1 MKTIAT
7 GFALSMLVISTS
19 AQADTWSVSERLV
32 SGINYSS
39 GTWNVAVQGDKLSG
53 KADMQV
59 DNGTML
65 HYSLDGSISGGIY
78 TVKLIDRDDDKKN
91 CIWSGKP
98 ADGMGGKV
106 IQGQAE
112 CDGSKLYIRGGVQ

>member
-1 MKTIAT
+1 MKKIAT
-7 GFALSMLVISTS
+7 GIALSMLVISTS
-19 AQADTWSVSERLV
+19 AHADTWSVSERLV

>member
-1 MKTIAT
+1 MKKTAT
-7 GFALSMLVISTS
+7 GIALSILIISTS
-19 AQADTWSVSERLV
+19 AHADTWRVSERLV

-39 GTWNVAVQGDKLSG
+39 GTWNVAVQGDNLSG

-65 HYSLDGSISGGIY
+65 HYSLDGSISGGVY
-78 TVKLIDRDDDKKN
+78 TVKLIGRDNDKKN

-98 ADGMGGKV
+98 ADGMSGKV

-112 CDGSKLYIRGGVQ
+112 CEGTKLYIRGGVQ

>member
-1 MKTIAT
+1 MKKIAT
-7 GFALSMLVISTS
+7 GIALSMLVISTS
-19 AQADTWSVSERLV
+19 AHADTWSVSERLV

-112 CDGSKLYIRGGVQ
+112 CDGTKLYIRGGVQ

>member
-1 MKTIAT
+1 MKKTAAGI
-7 GFALSMLVISTS
+7 ALSILVISTG
-19 AQADTWSVSERLV
+19 AHAEIWSVSERLV

-39 GTWNVAVQGDKLSG
+39 GTWNVAVQSDKLSG

-65 HYSLDGSISGGIY
+65 HYTLDGSISDGVY
-78 TVKLIDRDDDKKN
+78 TVKLIGRDDDKKN

-98 ADGMGGKV
+98 VDGMGGKV

>member
-19 AQADTWSVSERLV
+19 AHADTWSVSERLV

>member
-1 MKTIAT
+1 MKKTAAGI
-7 GFALSMLVISTS
+7 ALSILVISTS
-19 AQADTWSVSERLV
+19 AHAEIWSVSERLV

-39 GTWNVAVQGDKLSG
+39 GTWNVAVQSDKLSG

-65 HYSLDGSISGGIY
+65 HYTLDGSISGGVY
-78 TVKLIDRDDDKKN
+78 TVKLVGRDDDKKN
-91 CIWSGKP
+91 CIWSGKT

>member
-1 MKTIAT
+1 MKKTAAGI
-7 GFALSMLVISTS
+7 ALSILVISTS
-19 AQADTWSVSERLV
+19 AHAEIWSVSERLV

-39 GTWNVAVQGDKLSG
+39 GTWNVAVQSDKLSG

-65 HYSLDGSISGGIY
+65 HYTLDGSISGGVY
-78 TVKLIDRDDDKKN
+78 TVKLVGRDDDKKN
-91 CIWSGKP
+91 CIWSGKS

>member
-1 MKTIAT
+1 MKKTAAGI
-7 GFALSMLVISTS
+7 ALSILVISTS
-19 AQADTWSVSERLV
+19 AHAEIWSVSERLV

-39 GTWNVAVQGDKLSG
+39 GTWNIAVQNDQLSG
-53 KADMQV
+53 KADMQL

-65 HYSLDGSISGGIY
+65 HYTLDGNISGGVY
-78 TVKLIDRDDDKKN
+78 TVKLIGRDDEKKN

-98 ADGMGGKV
+98 ADGMGGKT

-112 CDGSKLYIRGGVQ
+112 CDGTKLYIRGGVQ

>member
-1 MKTIAT
+1 MKKTAAGI
-7 GFALSMLVISTS
+7 ALSILVISTG
-19 AQADTWSVSERLV
+19 AHAEIWSVSERLV

-39 GTWNVAVQGDKLSG
+39 GTWNVAVQSDKLSG

-65 HYSLDGSISGGIY
+65 HYTLDGSISDGVY
-78 TVKLIDRDDDKKN
+78 TVKLVGRDDDKKN

>member
-1 MKTIAT
+1 MKKIAT

-32 SGINYSS
+32 SGINYAS
-39 GTWNVAVQGDKLSG
+39 GTWNVAVQGEKLSG

-65 HYSLDGSISGGIY
+65 HYSLDGSISGGVY
-78 TVKLIDRDDDKKN
+78 TVKLIGRDDDKKH
-91 CIWSGKP
+91 CVWSGKS

-112 CDGSKLYIRGGVQ
+112 CDGTKLYIRGGVQ